1 LPTSRSIRI
10 AAPAAADL
18 SAIAA
23 HTRHRWGS
31 TQTSDYLAKIS
42 ASLQSLRDKPG
53 MGRSRDDIAT
63 GLRAFP
69 VGRHI
74 IFFRDTE
81 PALLVVRVL
90 HQSMDA
96 DRRLNFD

>member
-23 HTRHRWGS
+23 YTRRRWGS
-31 TQTSDYLAKIS
+31 AQTSDYLAEIN
-42 ASLQSLRDKPG
+42 ASLRSLCDTPG
-53 MGRSRDDIAT
+53 MGRPRDDIAA

-69 VGRHI
+69 VGQHI

-96 DRRLNFD
+96 DRRLKSD